1 MASIFRR
8 SRKKGEPYW
17 IQYMNHEGER
27 KTVKGYTDRG
37 LSEQLARRLED
48 EARLRRTGM
57 IDPDQ
62 EKYAKN
68 RQSPILDAL
77 NAFERRLGDNTTK
90 HVKLTMRRVW
100 TVVDGCGFERLGD
113 IDLEPVQEFLREF
126 RVSEDIGTGPITT
139 TFRRSTPSVTGAS
152 RQNAS

>member
-1 MASIFRR
+1 MASVFRR

-17 IQYMNHEGER
+17 IQYLNHEDKR

-57 IDPDQ
+57 IDPEQ

-68 RQSPILDAL
+68 RQSPINDAL
-77 NAFERRLGDNTTK
+77 DAFERSLGDNTGQNL
-90 HVKLTMRRVW
+90 HLVLHDRV
-100 TVVDGCGFERLGD
+100 T
-113 IDLEPVQEFLREF
+113 
-126 RVSEDIGTGPITT
+126 
-139 TFRRSTPSVTGAS
+139 
-152 RQNAS
+152 